1 MVPEK
6 YIGYSKNDGK
16 YVPIYKQKQLSY
28 DDISKSY
35 FDGYEIQ
42 DAKLN
47 ELGIRKLNFDE
58 IQKVP
63 GAMKVL
69 ESSIDPEH
77 TVYAF

>member
-42 DAKLN
+42 
-47 ELGIRKLNFDE
+47 E
-58 IQKVP
+58 VP

-69 ESSIDPEH
+69 ESNTLCTLFRKCRCILG
-77 TVYAF
+77 